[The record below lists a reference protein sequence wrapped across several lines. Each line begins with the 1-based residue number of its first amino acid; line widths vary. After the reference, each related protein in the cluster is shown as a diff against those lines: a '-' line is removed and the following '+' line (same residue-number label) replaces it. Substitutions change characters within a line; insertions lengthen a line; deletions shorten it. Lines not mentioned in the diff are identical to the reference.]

1 MVRDYWVQP
10 PEPVATEDAPSGAV
24 VHPVWCDPEACTMN
38 SKGSGS
44 HNSRAIRLH
53 AARPSSLGVAVN
65 LSQGMPV
72 LGYPRSAALLVDL
85 TFLDVDSDPD
95 DYGVLPLDIDT
106 AQRLGQLLARGAEGI
121 ALAAGAQASRV
132 CR

>member
-1 MVRDYWVQP
+1 
-10 PEPVATEDAPSGAV
+10 
-24 VHPVWCDPEACTMN
+24 MN
-38 SKGSGS
+38 GKGSGS

-65 LSQGMPV
+65 LSQATPV

-85 TFLDVDSDPD
+85 TFLDIDSDPD

-106 AQRLGQLLARGAEGI
+106 AQRLGQLLAGGAEGI
-121 ALAAGAQASRV
+121 ALAAGAHASRP
-132 CR
+132 RR